1 MFRLS
6 SSPPSSSNTAAKA
19 GEPNSETTDKSA
31 IENDCEECSHD
42 NASIFCSERCERR
55 NGVEKAPIS
64 VIKLLLLSLFT
75 DNWDMRN
82 HSIFNSISNSM
93 IPKQKWMTSFWSPET
108 GGRKNFCQT
117 DSSLRTLTQ
126 RRAPVLSSLRRCHC
140 LRFIAPFCRKDNCN
154 GINQSE

>member
-19 GEPNSETTDKSA
+19 GEPNSDTTDKSA

-55 NGVEKAPIS
+55 NGVEMAPIR

-75 DNWDMRN
+75 DNLDMR
-82 HSIFNSISNSM
+82 
-93 IPKQKWMTSFWSPET
+93 TSLGSPET